1 MRIKKLVVTTAFA
14 IAAIGLAQNTAF
26 AAPPVTTAE
35 AVAALPDSV
44 QGIDRGVR
52 YEAHRDGSSFTAT
65 LMSGIFR
72 VTDDTIDIVAADG
85 SSIASVPR
93 ALTLDQHVITLE
105 PRVDV
110 NGTTL
115 VADVSAQ
122 EVGYWRKT
130 SPRQRSIEAGI
141 AMGGLIGGVGGA
153 IVGLVVGIAAGG
165 LLLPISLP
173 VSLIVGVIGGMAV
186 GGAAGASIPNS
197 DVPDQWDY
205 QEECHNSGP
214 YRYCW

>member
-1 MRIKKLVVTTAFA
+1 MTSAVSIDSDGCSPATPLPSLPANDSIECTRVALRPSL
-14 IAAIGLAQNTAF
+14 IGC
-26 AAPPVTTAE
+26 
-35 AVAALPDSV
+35 
-44 QGIDRGVR
+44 GIRQH
-52 YEAHRDGSSFTAT
+52 EE
-65 LMSGIFR
+65 GIFR
-72 VTDDTIDIVAADG
+72 VTDDTIDIAAADG

-93 ALTLDQHVITLE
+93 ALTFDQHVITLE

-141 AMGGLIGGVGGA
+141 AMGGLIGGVGGT

>member
-1 MRIKKLVVTTAFA
+1 M
-14 IAAIGLAQNTAF
+14 
-26 AAPPVTTAE
+26 
-35 AVAALPDSV
+35 
-44 QGIDRGVR
+44 
-52 YEAHRDGSSFTAT
+52 
-65 LMSGIFR
+65 
-72 VTDDTIDIVAADG
+72 
-85 SSIASVPR
+85 
-93 ALTLDQHVITLE
+93 ITLE

-141 AMGGLIGGVGGA
+141 AMGGLIGGVGGT

>member
-1 MRIKKLVVTTAFA
+1 MRIETLLVTTALA
-14 IAAIGLAQNTAF
+14 IAAIGLVENTAF
-26 AAPPVTTAE
+26 AAPPATTAE
-35 AVAALPDSV
+35 AVAALPDRA
-44 QGIDRGVR
+44 QGVDRGVG
-52 YEAHRDGSSFTAT
+52 YEVDRDRGSLTAT
-65 LMSGIFR
+65 LTGGTFR
-72 VTDDTIDIVAADG
+72 VTENTIHIVAADG

-93 ALTLDQHVITLE
+93 ALTLEEHVITLT
-105 PRVDV
+105 PRADV
-110 NGTTL
+110 NSTTL

-122 EVGYWRKT
+122 EIGYWRKT

-141 AMGGLIGGVGGA
+141 AIGGLIGGVGGT
-153 IVGLVVGIAAGG
+153 IVGLVIGIAAGG

-173 VSLIVGVIGGMAV
+173 VSLIVGVLGGMAI

-197 DVPDQWDY
+197 EVPDQWDY